1 MAVVSSALLLV
12 DAMVEENAAM
22 EVAVDNVVMNDFLLD
37 MTIFIFSFGVLDFL
51 FIVII
56 SWTSSSVCLYGDFK
70 ALRH

>member
-1 MAVVSSALLLV
+1 VVAVSSALLLV

-22 EVAVDNVVMNDFLLD
+22 EVAVDNEVMNDFLLD

-56 SWTSSSVCLYGDFK
+56 SWTSSSVCLHGDFK

>member
-1 MAVVSSALLLV
+1 VVAVSSALLLV

-22 EVAVDNVVMNDFLLD
+22 EVAVDNEVMNDFLLD

-56 SWTSSSVCLYGDFK
+56 SWTSSSVSV
-70 ALRH
+70 